1 MGKVKIVKKKSNP
14 QKPTSK
20 RKLILNAI
28 INKKVPE
35 EIADKEE
42 IIIEEQ
48 PKESF
53 MESLKVQ
60 LPRPEK
66 NEEPETV
73 EVEINHVADSE
84 FLEIIEPLTKGYSK
98 PIESL
103 EVMYSDKKGAPK
115 LKNLEQFERYE
126 SLRKK
131 IYQELSTNGNRLEKA
146 YESVLKDVV
155 KGSAEETI
163 LKRILASMG
172 KDR

>member
-1 MGKVKIVKKKSNP
+1 MGKVKNVKKKSNP
-14 QKPTSK
+14 QKPTN
-20 RKLILNAI
+20 RKKLVLNAI

-35 EIADKEE
+35 EMADQEE

-53 MESLKVQ
+53 MESLKVE
-60 LPRPEK
+60 LPKPEK
-66 NEEPETV
+66 NEEPET
-73 EVEINHVADSE
+73 ETAEINHVADSE
-84 FLEIIEPLTKGYSK
+84 FLELIEPLTKGYSK

-103 EVMYSDKKGAPK
+103 EVMYSDRKGAPK
-115 LKNLEQFERYE
+115 FKNLEQFERYE

-131 IYQELSTNGNRLEKA
+131 IYQELSTNGNKLEKA

>member
-1 MGKVKIVKKKSNP
+1 MGKVKNVKKKSNP

-35 EIADKEE
+35 EIADQEE
-42 IIIEEQ
+42 TILEKQ

-53 MESLKVQ
+53 MESLKVE
-60 LPRPEK
+60 LPKPEK
-66 NEEPETV
+66 NEQPETA
-73 EVEINHVADSE
+73 EIDHVADSE

-126 SLRKK
+126 NLRKK
-131 IYQELSTNGNRLEKA
+131 IYQELLTNGNKLEKA
-146 YESVLKDVV
+146 YESVLKDVA

-163 LKRILASMG
+163 LKRILESMG